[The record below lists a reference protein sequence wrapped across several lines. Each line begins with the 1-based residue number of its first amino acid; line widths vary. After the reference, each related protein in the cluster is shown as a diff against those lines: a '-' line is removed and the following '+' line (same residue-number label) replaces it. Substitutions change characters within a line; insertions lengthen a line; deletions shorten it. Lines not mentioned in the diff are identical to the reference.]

1 MNAQKNNKKKAINFN
16 HFEALLPQVHYPN
29 KKSYSLEEI
38 FNSKRLYISEA
49 NLTQKYIRFIRKIDK
64 ADEKKYKN
72 KYSENKEIINPNFF
86 HKRKDQYNFKDFINL
101 CVKNELIINTNEIKY
116 NNKPL
121 ISIILPSYNKQETLM
136 ISIRSIQN
144 QSLKN
149 IEIIIVDDCSTDNS
163 KDTFKYLLETD
174 PRIRIFTHLKN
185 MGLWRSR
192 LDGFLYSKGKYI
204 LHFDTGDLYED
215 NYVLEDLYN
224 FMEKYDVD
232 SAKMLF
238 RLIFKYNNSTKSKM
252 VFRVNKNSKIV
263 YGTKNIIK
271 MNRLIFKG
279 WGNIWNRIT
288 KADIFT
294 KEMHLLNDRVL
305 NIYKNLYD
313 DRWHNVLINKVSHSF
328 AVVDRIGYLYYRD
341 GKGYG
346 DIRLKTKIDKD
357 KTVQEFIN
365 FLIFDYF
372 YSTEPKTTIVSKL
385 KEYNHNKS
393 KIKLSYFKSNIYIL
407 NDLLFLLINDPSISF
422 NDKIFLKS
430 LLKNSKIRAI
440 NVYK

>member
-1 MNAQKNNKKKAINFN
+1 
-16 HFEALLPQVHYPN
+16 
-29 KKSYSLEEI
+29 
-38 FNSKRLYISEA
+38 
-49 NLTQKYIRFIRKIDK
+49 
-64 ADEKKYKN
+64 
-72 KYSENKEIINPNFF
+72 
-86 HKRKDQYNFKDFINL
+86 
-101 CVKNELIINTNEIKY
+101 
-116 NNKPL
+116 
-121 ISIILPSYNKQETLM
+121 M

-163 KDTFKYLLETD
+163 TDTFKYLIEND

-185 MGLWRSR
+185 MGVWRSR

-224 FMEKYDVD
+224 FMEKYNVD

-252 VFRVNKNSKIV
+252 VFRVNKKLKIV
-263 YGTKNIIK
+263 YGTENIIK

-288 KADIFT
+288 KADILT
-294 KEMHLLNDRVL
+294 KGIHLLNDRVL
-305 NIYKNLYD
+305 NIYKNLYE
-313 DRWHNVLINKVSHSF
+313 DRWYNALINKVSYSF
-328 AVVDRIGYLYYRD
+328 VVVDRIGYLYYKD

-346 DIRLKTKIDKD
+346 NIRLKTKRDKD
-357 KTVQEFIN
+357 KTIQEFIN

-372 YSTEPKTTIVSKL
+372 YSNNPKTTIVSKL

-393 KIKLSYFKSNIYIL
+393 KIKLSYFKSNFYIL

-422 NDKIFLKS
+422 NDKIFLKG
-430 LLKNSKIRAI
+430 LLKN
-440 NVYK
+440 